1 MRDTYTS
8 ENHRDFN
15 ARYAGTYGWLVQGGN
30 RSLVH
35 MIEGNDEFFTFNMGT
50 SQTYKAYIDGGA
62 VFEFIPIKMGWFNTN
77 DGEVCFLERHPARQ
91 WKRGICES
99 NTWVIAM
106 RTYGLHGSQ
115 LNYKKLASIY
125 LNPINTTKDYIL
137 ARRNANTPVALS
149 QHFSVSAVGEVYFY
163 KTPVG
168 VCNKDQIDLHVDA
181 VKQELSDCI
190 RRLELPWSVV

>member
-8 ENHRDFN
+8 KNHRDFN

-30 RSLVH
+30 HSLVY
-35 MIEGNDEFFTFNMGT
+35 MIEGNEEFFTFNMGT
-50 SQTYKAYIDGGA
+50 SQTYKAYINGGA

-77 DGEVCFLERHPARQ
+77 DGEVVFLERHPARQ

-99 NTWVIAM
+99 NTWVFTM
-106 RTYGLHGSQ
+106 STDGLYNSQ
-115 LNYKKLASIY
+115 LNYKRLASIY
-125 LNPINTTKDYIL
+125 INPINVTKDFIV
-137 ARRNANTPVALS
+137 ARRNVNAPVALS
-149 QHFSVSAVGEVYFY
+149 EHFSVSSVGEVYFY
-163 KTPVG
+163 KAPVG
-168 VCNKDQIDLHVDA
+168 IFNRDKIDLHVDA